1 MYKRIL
7 VAVDGS
13 KTSQLALRQGIQLAK
28 EQHARLRLVHVVDE
42 VSLNVETP
50 HQLEAFW
57 NAVRKAGARILEKEK
72 ARAVRAG
79 IQPETKLLEIQTIGR
94 LVRRVAEFIV
104 QEAERWPADLIVIG
118 THGRRGISHLFLGSV
133 AEGVVRI
140 STTPVLMVRVA
151 ERKAKRA
158 HPRRLRQ
165 RDAAG

>member
-42 VSLNVETP
+42 LNLNVETP
-50 HQLEAFW
+50 YQLETFW
-57 NAVRKAGARILEKEK
+57 NAIRKAGERILEKEK
-72 ARAVRAG
+72 ARAVRGG
-79 IQPETKLLEIQTIGR
+79 IQPEAKLLEIQTMGR
-94 LVRRVAEFIV
+94 LVRRVPEFIV
-104 QEAERWPADLIVIG
+104 KEAERWSADLIVIG
-118 THGRRGISHLFLGSV
+118 THGRRGVSHLFLGSV

-140 STTPVLMVRVA
+140 STTPVLMVRGI

-158 HPRRLRQ
+158 RTRFR
-165 RDAAG
+165 